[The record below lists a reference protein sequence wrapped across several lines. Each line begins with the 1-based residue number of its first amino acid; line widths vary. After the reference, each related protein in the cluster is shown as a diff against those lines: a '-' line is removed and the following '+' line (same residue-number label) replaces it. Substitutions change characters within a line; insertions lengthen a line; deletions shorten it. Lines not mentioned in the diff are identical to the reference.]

1 MEPLLEVRELTVRF
15 AGIPALE
22 RVSFTIDK
30 EAIIA
35 VIGPNGSGKTT
46 LLKAILGLVPY
57 EGEIRLFSRPV
68 RQVLPQVGYV
78 PQRFAFDSSFPLT
91 VEEFIA
97 LTCRTPESL
106 PVRGVLDEVGMGGFK
121 GKLIGELSGG
131 QLQRALL
138 AHALLHRPRILFLDE
153 AISGID
159 IEGQSDFYSTI
170 QHLNREHGVTV
181 MMVSHEISMVYKFAD
196 RIICLNRDLV
206 SHGETRTAL
215 TAEVLKRLYG
225 ENADFKVHGHE
236 AVPPRPDA
244 AVPPRNDA
252 AHAGHGKRHV

>member
-1 MEPLLEVRELTVRF
+1 MPPVLEVKDLTVRF
-15 AGIPALE
+15 NGTLALD
-22 RVSFTIDK
+22 RVSFTIEK

-46 LLKAILGLVPY
+46 LLKAILGLVPCQ
-57 EGEIRLFSRPV
+57 GEVRLFSRPL

-91 VEEFIA
+91 VEEFIN
-97 LTCRTPESL
+97 LTCRTPEKL
-106 PVRGVLDEVGMGGFK
+106 PVHGVLDEVGMREFK

-131 QLQRALL
+131 QLQRVLL

-153 AISGID
+153 ATSGID

-170 QHLNREHGVTV
+170 QRLNREHGVTV
-181 MMVSHEISMVYKFAD
+181 MMVSHEISMVYKFTD

-215 TAEVLKRLYG
+215 TAEVLKKLYG
-225 ENADFKVHGHE
+225 DNADLKSHDHDAH
-236 AVPPRPDA
+236 AVRPD
-244 AVPPRNDA
+244 P
-252 AHAGHGKRHV
+252 HA

>member
-1 MEPLLEVRELTVRF
+1 MDPLLEVKGLSVRF

-22 RVSFTIDK
+22 NVSFTIEK

-57 EGEIRLFSRPV
+57 EGEIRLFARPV

-78 PQRFAFDSSFPLT
+78 PQRFAFDPSFPLT
-91 VEEFIA
+91 VEEFIN
-97 LTCRTPESL
+97 LTCRTPEKL
-106 PVRGVLDEVGMGGFK
+106 PVHGALDEVGMGEFK

-131 QLQRALL
+131 QLQRVLL

-153 AISGID
+153 ATSGID
-159 IEGQSDFYSTI
+159 IEGQGDFYSTI
-170 QHLNREHGVTV
+170 QRLNREHGVTV
-181 MMVSHEISMVYKFAD
+181 LMVSHEISMVYKFTD

-206 SHGETRTAL
+206 SHGETRSAL
-215 TAEVLKRLYG
+215 TAEVLRSLYG
-225 ENADFKVHGHE
+225 ENADFKAHGHE
-236 AVPPRPDA
+236 AVPPRPGA
-244 AVPPRNDA
+244 ACI
-252 AHAGHGKRHV
+252 GQKKRHG

>member
-1 MEPLLEVRELTVRF
+1 MPPVLEVKDLTVRF
-15 AGIPALE
+15 NGSLALD

-46 LLKAILGLVPY
+46 LLKAILGLVPSQ
-57 EGEIRLFSRPV
+57 GEVRLFSRPL

-78 PQRFAFDSSFPLT
+78 PQRFAFDSTFPLT
-91 VEEFIA
+91 VEEFIN
-97 LTCRTPESL
+97 LTCRTPEKR
-106 PVRGVLDEVGMGGFK
+106 PGHGVLDEVGMSEFK

-131 QLQRALL
+131 QLQRVLL

-153 AISGID
+153 ATSGID
-159 IEGQSDFYSTI
+159 IEGQSDFYTTI
-170 QHLNREHGVTV
+170 QRLNREHGVTV
-181 MMVSHEISMVYKFAD
+181 MMVSHEISMVYKFTD

-215 TAEVLKRLYG
+215 TAEVLKKLYG
-225 ENADFKVHGHE
+225 DSADLNSHDHH
-236 AVPPRPDA
+236 
-244 AVPPRNDA
+244 
-252 AHAGHGKRHV
+252 AHAGRPGPNA

>member
-1 MEPLLEVRELTVRF
+1 VPPVLEVKDLTVRF
-15 AGIPALE
+15 NGNLALD
-22 RVSFTIDK
+22 RISFTIEK

-46 LLKAILGLVPY
+46 LLKAILGLVPCQ
-57 EGEIRLFSRPV
+57 GQVRLFSRPL

-91 VEEFIA
+91 VEEFIN
-97 LTCRTPESL
+97 LTCRTPEKL
-106 PVRGVLDEVGMGGFK
+106 PLHGVLDEVGMTEFK

-131 QLQRALL
+131 QLQRVLL

-153 AISGID
+153 ATSGID

-170 QHLNREHGVTV
+170 QRLNREHGVTV
-181 MMVSHEISMVYKFAD
+181 MMVSHEISMVYKFTD

-206 SHGETRTAL
+206 SHGETRIAL
-215 TAEVLKRLYG
+215 TAEVLKKLYG
-225 ENADFKVHGHE
+225 DNADLKSHDH
-236 AVPPRPDA
+236 D
-244 AVPPRNDA
+244 
-252 AHAGHGKRHV
+252 AHAGHAEPHA

>member
-1 MEPLLEVRELTVRF
+1 MDPLLEVKGLSVRF

-22 RVSFTIDK
+22 NVSFTIEK

-57 EGEIRLFSRPV
+57 EGEIRLFARPV

-78 PQRFAFDSSFPLT
+78 PQRFAFDPSFPLT
-91 VEEFIA
+91 VEEFIN
-97 LTCRTPESL
+97 LTCRTPEKL
-106 PVRGVLDEVGMGGFK
+106 PVHGALDEVGMGEFK

-131 QLQRALL
+131 QLQRVLL

-153 AISGID
+153 ATSGID
-159 IEGQSDFYSTI
+159 IEGQGDFYSTI
-170 QHLNREHGVTV
+170 QRLNREHGVTV
-181 MMVSHEISMVYKFAD
+181 LMVSHEISMVYKFTD

-206 SHGETRTAL
+206 SHGETRSAL
-215 TAEVLKRLYG
+215 TAEVLRKLYG
-225 ENADFKVHGHE
+225 ENADFKAHGHE
-236 AVPPRPDA
+236 AVPQRPG
-244 AVPPRNDA
+244 
-252 AHAGHGKRHV
+252 AGHGERHG